1 MRNLLQNVAN
11 VSKTSAFETRSIQR
25 IIPRPVKLQA
35 SSTPSN
41 FICVQCRWR
50 TTVANSKLRSSPYDH
65 EQSWSLR
72 QTRQFSSRSNLRKD
86 EKPEELPRPRTN
98 EKAADTISLGAPG
111 ASKSTISDTSETE
124 NVSQTLRQD
133 EKPEEL
139 PLDSETPKLIENENV
154 PQPPRTARPK
164 VHAVPDEDLPSYRER
179 MRSKLGT
186 RFNELMDNLMPKLAL
201 ASQRINTYT
210 GTDYS
215 GIAALRKEIIE
226 QEQLVKSR
234 STAVKEAKELLE
246 IARAKESSSRKE
258 VVRLLERKHAW
269 SDADLEQYM
278 GLIRSEHANDQAVV
292 AAKEEV
298 AAMERELEEAR
309 TRLEQRERKQYHEEQ
324 IWSDTIRRNSTWI
337 TFVLMGV
344 NILLLLSTTAFI
356 EPWRRKRMVKEIKK
370 ALEEQHLLRT
380 IPEVAPVTAKEI
392 EKEIDQAVEPA
403 GVPLEAVAESLAPVA
418 TSPEIKA
425 PEETIIPTAT
435 TAEEVKVE
443 EIPLPT
449 VEETPIPLIESP
461 LLATKQSPQT
471 TAEPTILHQGKLSA
485 ENLKSQIQD
494 LFSDKPVT
502 VRKVDV
508 TAVALEGAAVGAAL
522 VGLVIMMIKPR

>member
-1 MRNLLQNVAN
+1 M
-11 VSKTSAFETRSIQR
+11 
-25 IIPRPVKLQA
+25 
-35 SSTPSN
+35 
-41 FICVQCRWR
+41 
-50 TTVANSKLRSSPYDH
+50 
-65 EQSWSLR
+65 
-72 QTRQFSSRSNLRKD
+72 
-86 EKPEELPRPRTN
+86 
-98 EKAADTISLGAPG
+98 
-111 ASKSTISDTSETE
+111 
-124 NVSQTLRQD
+124 
-133 EKPEEL
+133 
-139 PLDSETPKLIENENV
+139 
-154 PQPPRTARPK
+154 
-164 VHAVPDEDLPSYRER
+164 
-179 MRSKLGT
+179 
-186 RFNELMDNLMPKLAL
+186 
-201 ASQRINTYT
+201 
-210 GTDYS
+210 
-215 GIAALRKEIIE
+215 
-226 QEQLVKSR
+226 
-234 STAVKEAKELLE
+234 KEAKELLE

-380 IPEVAPVTAKEI
+380 VPDAAPAATKEI
-392 EKEIDQAVEPA
+392 EKEIDQVVEPA
-403 GVPLEAVAESLAPVA
+403 GVPLEAVGESQASD
-418 TSPEIKA
+418 TKA
-425 PEETIIPTAT
+425 PEDTMTPTAT
-435 TAEEVKVE
+435 LVEEVKVE
-443 EIPLPT
+443 ETPFPV
-449 VEETPIPLIESP
+449 VEDTPTPIVEGLVLDAEQFS
-461 LLATKQSPQT
+461 QT
-471 TAEPTILHQGKLSA
+471 APERTILDQFSA
-485 ENLKSQIQD
+485 GHIKYQIQD

-522 VGLVIMMIKPR
+522 VGLLIFLVRPR